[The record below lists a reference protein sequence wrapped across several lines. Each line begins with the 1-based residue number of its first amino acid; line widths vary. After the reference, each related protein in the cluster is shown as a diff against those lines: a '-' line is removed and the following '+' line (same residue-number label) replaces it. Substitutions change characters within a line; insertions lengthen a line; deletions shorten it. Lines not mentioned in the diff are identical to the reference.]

1 MKIFVVYCHPCED
14 SFTAEVRK
22 AFLKGLTEAGH
33 SFEVSDLYAMKF
45 DPVFSESEYEREA
58 FYRTDLSVQ
67 SDVLGEQQR
76 INNADV
82 IVFIYPVFW
91 TECPALLTGW
101 FQRVWTYGFAYG
113 SDPSMKQLE
122 KALFLVTMGGSMKD
136 SVRIEQ
142 IEAMKT
148 VMIGD
153 RIHDRAKSAEMV
165 VFDEMTRGY
174 GNDKNRA
181 ERAKCFIEQAYNIG
195 LTLKGENNGA

>member
-1 MKIFVVYCHPCED
+1 MRD
-14 SFTAEVRK
+14 
-22 AFLKGLTEAGH
+22 AFIKGLAEAGH
-33 SFEVSDLYAMKF
+33 DIEVSDLYAMKF
-45 DPVFSESEYEREA
+45 DPVFSETEYRREA
-58 FYRTDLSVQ
+58 FYRADMPVP
-67 SDVLGEQQR
+67 SDVIAEQR
-76 INNADV
+76 KINSADV
-82 IVFIYPVFW
+82 IAFIYPVFW

-113 SDPSMKQLE
+113 SAPAMKQLD

-136 SVRIEQ
+136 TVRLEQ

-174 GNDKNRA
+174 GNDNNRA
-181 ERAKCFIEQAYNIG
+181 ERIKSFTQQAYTIG
-195 LTLKGENNGA
+195 LTLKGGYNGA

>member
-58 FYRTDLSVQ
+58 FYRADLSVP
-67 SDVLGEQQR
+67 SDILEEQQR

-181 ERAKCFIEQAYNIG
+181 ERAKCFIEQAYKIG

>member
-1 MKIFVVYCHPCED
+1 MKVFVVYCHPCEN
-14 SFTAEVRK
+14 SFTAEVRS

-33 SFEVSDLYAMKF
+33 SFEVSDLYEMKF

-58 FYRTDLSVQ
+58 FYRTDLPVSA
-67 SDVLGEQQR
+67 DVLEEQRR

-82 IVFIYPVFW
+82 IAFIYPVFW

-136 SVRIEQ
+136 SVRLEQ

-153 RIHDRAKSAEMV
+153 RIHDRARTAEMV

-174 GNDKNRA
+174 GNDRNRA
-181 ERAKCFIEQAYNIG
+181 ERAKRFIEQAYNIG
-195 LTLKGENNGA
+195 LNLKGENDGA